1 MKIGIIGT
9 RGIPNHYGG
18 FEQITGEL
26 SVGLVELGHEVTVY
40 NTHNHPYE
48 YDEYEGV
55 RIVHCHEPAWMGTAG
70 QFVYDLNCIRHARKE
85 GFDIL
90 LFMGYTSSSV
100 WAPFFPKG
108 SVIISNMDGLEWK
121 RSKYSK
127 PVQRFLRWA
136 EKLAVKHSHFH
147 IADSKAIQTYLDSSY
162 GISSHYIPYGAAEY
176 EGSDVAV
183 VRRYGLEPGNYF
195 MLMARM
201 EPENHIQMVLDGFSK
216 SGSGKKFLV
225 VGNTGNG
232 YGRKMLRRYSADG
245 RIRFAGAIFDQ
256 DVVHALRHHSLL
268 YFHGHSV
275 GGTNPSLLEA
285 MSGRALVAAHRN
297 EFNKAVLGS
306 DAFYFSTADEVRQLA
321 ETVRRAEKEK
331 RMIENNFHKITDQF
345 NWPEVI
351 RQYDEFL
358 CECYKTAKHGEAILQ
373 G

>member
-26 SVGLVELGHEVTVY
+26 SVGLVERGHEVTVY
-40 NTHNHPYE
+40 NTHNHPYG
-48 YDEYEGV
+48 YDEFEGV

-100 WAPFFPKG
+100 WAPFFPKE
-108 SVIISNMDGLEWK
+108 SIIISNMDGLEWK
-121 RSKYSK
+121 RSKYPK
-127 PVQRFLRWA
+127 PVQRFLKWA
-136 EKLAVKHSHFH
+136 EKLAVQHSHFH
-147 IADSKAIQTYLDSSY
+147 IADSEAIQSYLDSSY
-162 GISSHYIPYGAAEY
+162 GISSRYIPYGAAEY
-176 EGSDVAV
+176 EMADMSI
-183 VRRYGLEPGNYF
+183 VRKYGLEPGNYF

-201 EPENHIQMVLDGFSK
+201 EPENHIQMVLDGFHQSR
-216 SGSGKKFLV
+216 SDKKFLV

-232 YGRKMLRRYSADG
+232 YGRKMVQRYSGDE

-297 EFNKAVLGS
+297 EFNEAVLGR
-306 DAFYFSTADEVRQLA
+306 DAFYFSTAEEVMQLA
-321 ETVRRAEKEK
+321 ETVRRAEKEQ
-331 RMIENNFHKITDQF
+331 RMIEQNFRKIKEQF